1 MLASVLQTLLEVQK
15 IDRQLLTLEKAKG
28 DLPQRLAELK
38 QRLASSAL
46 KLEDIRTK
54 LAATERERRA
64 LEGAISLA
72 KERKKKYETQLFSVK
87 NNKEYDAITL
97 EIETTEKEIDQ
108 GETKV
113 LGFFEEEKKLNDDV
127 SSQQAALQQL
137 EQEAREQEAELN
149 LLLEETKNHVTEL
162 TNMRAGLAQSV
173 KPNLLRTY
181 ERILRSRE
189 DSAVVQLSRGG
200 CGGCGTRIPPQR
212 MMEIREMK
220 QIFFCENCGRILVW
234 QEDEEAVAV

>member
-1 MLASVLQTLLEVQK
+1 MLASVLQTLLELQK
-15 IDRQLLTLEKAKG
+15 IDRQLLALEKAKG
-28 DLPQRLAELK
+28 DLPQRLIELK
-38 QRLASSAL
+38 QRLAGSTL
-46 KLEDIRTK
+46 KLEETK
-54 LAATERERRA
+54 ARLANVERERRA
-64 LEGAISLA
+64 LEGQISLA
-72 KERKKKYETQLFSVK
+72 RERKKKYETQLYSVK
-87 NNKEYDAITL
+87 TNKEYDAITL

-113 LGFFEEEKKLNDDV
+113 LGFFEEEKKLGEEV
-127 SSQQAALQQL
+127 SSQQTALQQL
-137 EQEAREQEAELN
+137 AQEAREQEAELN
-149 LLLEETKNHVTEL
+149 LLLEETRTQVAEL
-162 TNMRAGLAQSV
+162 TGMRAGLAQGV

-220 QIFFCENCGRILVW
+220 QMFFCENCGRILVW
-234 QEDEEAVAV
+234 QEDEEAVTV